1 MESPR
6 IHIRGTPERL
16 AQAIAGQIIKLVLDS
31 LDLDELL
38 QKIDLDALL
47 ARIDLTA
54 LLERIDLNPTLE
66 RLDLDAVLAHVDLN
80 ALLDH
85 VDLNPLLERIDL
97 NALIAEMDVDA
108 LMQRIELEALIAQ
121 STASAGGVV
130 LDVVR
135 RQGVGLDDFVAR
147 HVDRLLRKRPNTRPA
162 GPALLVG
169 TATRS

>member
-31 LDLDELL
+31 LDLDALL

-54 LLERIDLNPTLE
+54 LLSG
-66 RLDLDAVLAHVDLN
+66 
-80 ALLDH
+80 
-85 VDLNPLLERIDL
+85 VDLNPL
-97 NALIAEMDVDA
+97 IAEIDMDA
-108 LMQRIELEALIAQ
+108 LLQRIELEALIAQ

-147 HVDRLLRKRPNTRPA
+147 HVDRLLRRRPNTRPA

-169 TATRS
+169 QATRS

>member
-31 LDLDELL
+31 LDLDDLL

-54 LLERIDLNPTLE
+54 LLERIDLNPTLA
-66 RLDLDAVLAHVDLN
+66 RIDLDAVLARIDLT
-80 ALLDH
+80 ALLNQ
-85 VDLNPLLERIDL
+85 VDLNPL
-97 NALIAEMDVDA
+97 IAEIDIDA
-108 LMQRIELEALIAQ
+108 LMKRIELEALIAQ

-147 HVDRLLRKRPNTRPA
+147 HVDRLLRRRPHTRPA

-169 TATRS
+169 QATRP